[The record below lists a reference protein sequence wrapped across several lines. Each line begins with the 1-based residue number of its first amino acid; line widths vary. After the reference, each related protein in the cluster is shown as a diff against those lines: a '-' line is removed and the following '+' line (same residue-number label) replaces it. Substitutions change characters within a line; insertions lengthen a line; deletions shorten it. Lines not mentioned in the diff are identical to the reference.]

1 MAADVMIMMMS
12 NSEIS
17 PGFSRGKIVLD
28 SVVCI
33 CSYHVTDA
41 LVGSQRS
48 NQILYSTINVIWFR
62 ISHKPPV
69 EFFIIVFNSRTH
81 AGKLFQII

>member
-1 MAADVMIMMMS
+1 MVLLLMEEGSVRQAAADDSGLALWGGGEAVAADVMIMMMS

-17 PGFSRGKIVLD
+17 PGFSRGQIVLD
-28 SVVCI
+28 TVVCI

-48 NQILYSTINVIWFR
+48 NQIW
-62 ISHKPPV
+62 
-69 EFFIIVFNSRTH
+69 
-81 AGKLFQII
+81 

>member
-17 PGFSRGKIVLD
+17 PGFSRGQIVLD
-28 SVVCI
+28 TVVCI
-33 CSYHVTDA
+33 CSYHITDA

-48 NQILYSTINVIWFR
+48 NQI
-62 ISHKPPV
+62 
-69 EFFIIVFNSRTH
+69 
-81 AGKLFQII
+81 